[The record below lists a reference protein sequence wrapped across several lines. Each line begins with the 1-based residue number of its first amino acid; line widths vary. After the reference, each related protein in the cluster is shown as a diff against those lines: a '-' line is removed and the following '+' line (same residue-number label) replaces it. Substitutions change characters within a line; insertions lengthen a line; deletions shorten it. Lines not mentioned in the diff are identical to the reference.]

1 MPRWIAAFF
10 VALIA
15 VSTSAD
21 AADRPQVRRGETYVK
36 ARARLITQGYA
47 PVRFVVRTNGYP
59 CSGDGETCVT
69 FPENT
74 DCEGTTYVVCG
85 FIFQHRSTG
94 RLWEVSTRG
103 EIDQTVLEA
112 FPANPCEF
120 EGATIQFPN
129 GRRLMYRRSCW
140 PRRQ

>member
-1 MPRWIAAFF
+1 MPRWIAAFL
-10 VALIA
+10 VALIV

-21 AADRPQVRRGETYVK
+21 AAGRPQVRRGEPYVK

-59 CSGDGETCVT
+59 CSGDGYTCAA
-69 FPENT
+69 FPENR
-74 DCEGTTYVVCG
+74 DCEGTTFVVCG
-85 FIFQHRSTG
+85 FILQHPSTG
-94 RLWEVSTRG
+94 RLWEVSAKG

-112 FPANPCEF
+112 FPADPCEF